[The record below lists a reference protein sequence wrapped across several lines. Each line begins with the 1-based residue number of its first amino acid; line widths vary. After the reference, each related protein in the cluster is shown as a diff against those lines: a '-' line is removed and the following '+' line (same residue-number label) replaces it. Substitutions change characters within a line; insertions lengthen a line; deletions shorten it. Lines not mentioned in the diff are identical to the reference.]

1 MITISEISTKR
12 SSANRR
18 AAWLTLT
25 LLLCLIGCDGLND
38 HRDDIGPRLFTLA
51 SPLMAYCEAEVEG
64 VGLIDV
70 ETDYLAHVVNCENG
84 AADFEALKAQA
95 VAARSYLYY
104 KLTNE
109 GSIGDGQSDQVYT
122 CGRMPGP
129 QHFEAV
135 SQTSGQ
141 VLTYQNIQVATF
153 YVAGAIPSTLDCI
166 PTAEDPDPTNTER
179 YVTYNEGQSGDDL
192 VQSPLGWVNSGNL
205 ANRGCHSQ
213 NGAHCLS
220 ENGWNYEEILR
231 FYYGEDIVLEQAIG
245 ECVSLSPDPE
255 PNEGGEEMLDPLGG
269 EAEMSGGIAV
279 SDPEDMDLES
289 LAGEPSELDLG
300 HPEGEAGGGEA
311 GSMNS
316 HLEGTPEGGGAV
328 GLSEIFEEAE
338 GASDDRDVDNNQR
351 EELEGVAAG
360 CAIGDAKSTTPLLTL
375 TLILASLTFRRRTSR
390 ITVDRLNRVN

>member
-1 MITISEISTKR
+1 MIT
-12 SSANRR
+12 
-18 AAWLTLT
+18 LQ
-25 LLLCLIGCDGLND
+25 LLVLIGCDGPYD
-38 HRDDIGPRLFTLA
+38 PRDDIGPRLITLA

-64 VGLIDV
+64 VGQVDV

-141 VLTYQNIQVATF
+141 VLTYQNVQVAAF
-153 YVAGAIPSTLDCI
+153 YVAGAIPTTLDCI
-166 PTAEDPDPTNTER
+166 PTAEDDDPTQTER
-179 YVTYNEGQSGDDL
+179 YVTYNEGKSGDEL
-192 VQSPLGWVNSGNL
+192 IQSPLGWVNSGNL

-231 FYYGEDIVLEQAIG
+231 FYYGEDITLEQAIG
-245 ECVSLSPDPE
+245 DCVSLNSDPE
-255 PNEGGEEMLDPLGG
+255 LDAGGAEGLDPLEPAGGEPAGGEPEMNGGEETSDLQDVDVDVDEP
-269 EAEMSGGIAV
+269 IAG
-279 SDPEDMDLES
+279 ST
-289 LAGEPSELDLG
+289 SELDLER
-300 HPEGEAGGGEA
+300 PEGEG
-311 GSMNS
+311 GSMN
-316 HLEGTPEGGGAV
+316 LNREDPREFEMNADFAAGIEEGGR
-328 GLSEIFEEAE
+328 
-338 GASDDRDVDNNQR
+338 ASDDRDVDGDQL
-351 EELEGVAAG
+351 EEVEGVVAG
-360 CAIGDAKSTTPLLTL
+360 CSTG
-375 TLILASLTFRRRTSR
+375 TSR
-390 ITVDRLNRVN
+390 ATAPLWILSLMLALSLFCRSSIPRPERSTE